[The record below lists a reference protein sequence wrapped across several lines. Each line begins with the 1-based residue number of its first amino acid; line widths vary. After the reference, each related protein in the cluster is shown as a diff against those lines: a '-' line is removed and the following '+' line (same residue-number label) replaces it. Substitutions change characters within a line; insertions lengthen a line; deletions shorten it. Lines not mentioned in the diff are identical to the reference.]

1 MKGVLLTSA
10 PFLIGVEKYK
20 IIGIFLSDLTVHR
33 TILFMLFLICGNFIC
48 AQATLEGAK
57 ARNRAELQRVVQR
70 QNERALKEELR
81 KAYLKNKNASKSK
94 APVWDFKAT
103 YERSLNYEYS
113 LLLSDKSSKVEL
125 NIPAIRMGG
134 IKISR
139 PEYKLLL
146 KERNIAYDF
155 EFSLSQSS
163 ILIMETENKKLPED
177 DSDKNKKNVEIAL
190 LQITKAASNGK
201 YYLIVRIKQI
211 PEDISADEYDSYPF
225 IHTFTVGQVGK

>member
-1 MKGVLLTSA
+1 MRQLYMCPGHA
-10 PFLIGVEKYK
+10 G
-20 IIGIFLSDLTVHR
+20 
-33 TILFMLFLICGNFIC
+33 
-48 AQATLEGAK
+48 GAK

-81 KAYLKNKNASKSK
+81 KAYLKNKNVSKSK

>member
-1 MKGVLLTSA
+1 MCPSYPG
-10 PFLIGVEKYK
+10 
-20 IIGIFLSDLTVHR
+20 
-33 TILFMLFLICGNFIC
+33 
-48 AQATLEGAK
+48 GAK